1 MRLAA
6 ISDLHVGVHPGRDG
20 FGHAVGAFARWFD
33 RLAAAHDRV
42 VLVGDVWQTD
52 HGAWPGSR
60 ASQLAAARRRAPE
73 LAARFDRHIYVHG
86 NHDAVARTSLGAPA
100 ERLLEVDG
108 LRLLFTHGH
117 QFDPVANGAQWLAD
131 VGTYATGSL
140 RRVGLARLARWFE
153 DRDIAIKHAR
163 FGGAHGPYAR
173 GAHSLAQRRRADVV
187 VLGHTHAAELH
198 AEEAAI
204 YVNCGT
210 CSDARREWVSIDTAA
225 RTVTLLHWPAGAD
238 APQALGHA
246 TIPGRDR

>member
-6 ISDLHVGVHPGRDG
+6 ISDLHIGVHAGRDG

-33 RLAAAHDRV
+33 TLVASHDRV
-42 VLVGDVWQTD
+42 VLVGDVWQSD

-73 LAARFDRHIYVHG
+73 LASRFERQLYVHG
-86 NHDAVARTSLGAPA
+86 NHDAVARTSLGAPS
-100 ERLLEVDG
+100 ERLIEVDG

-131 VGTYATGSL
+131 AGTYATGSL
-140 RRVGLARLARWFE
+140 RRAGLARLARWFE

-163 FGGAHGPYAR
+163 FGGAQGPYAR
-173 GAHSLAQRRRADVV
+173 GAAALASARGADVV

-198 AEEAAI
+198 QGRSAI

-210 CSDARREWVSIDTAA
+210 CSDARREWVVIDTLA
-225 RTVTLLHWPAGAD
+225 RTVTLSRWPAGAA
-238 APQALGHA
+238 APQQLAAA
-246 TIPGRDR
+246 TIPAR